1 MLTKELGD
9 TLAYHIKEK
18 KSMPIREQKEEGA
31 VSEKFTMADVLR
43 LEPLCQA
50 QRELGIQSRV

>member
-1 MLTKELGD
+1 M
-9 TLAYHIKEK
+9 EK
-18 KSMPIREQKEEGA
+18 GCFREEGLKDVEEQAIREQKEEGA

-43 LEPLCQA
+43 QEPLCQA